1 MLRWLLLLPVLLGFL
16 SQEATAQIYINPGDG
31 VSVAPGGYIYVD
43 NWTDEPALVEVR
55 LADGTLLAAVELPPH
70 GWGQYQIP
78 KSPALLGSSVT
89 TKASNSKSS
98 ASSTNPIGTGSDGAA
113 RPCDADRD
121 PLRRGDVRDVRDV
134 SPPRR

>member
-1 MLRWLLLLPVLLGFL
+1 MLRWLLLLPILLGFL
-16 SQEATAQIYINPGDG
+16 SQDASAQIFINPGDG

-55 LADGTLLAAVELPPH
+55 LEDGTLLGVYELPPH
-70 GWGQYQIP
+70 TPGQFQIP
-78 KSPALLGSSVT
+78 KSPELLGTSVT

-113 RPCDADRD
+113 RAQRD
-121 PLRRGDVRDVRDV
+121 PLGAGSLRAM
-134 SPPRR
+134 SPPRV